1 MIARVTE
8 YQFLS
13 KRDQACSSGSPREL
27 IHLFSSSRPPLRMLE
42 ALLMGPCKSIIC

>member
-13 KRDQACSSGSPREL
+13 KRDQACSSGSR
-27 IHLFSSSRPPLRMLE
+27 
-42 ALLMGPCKSIIC
+42 G